1 MRRPT
6 FFQGA
11 IVAAVLGFFASAVV
25 ATLTPFIGLGAV
37 IRVAIPALGLAYLLY
52 LFSRSKER
60 VGRVTTIS
68 LWSALAA
75 ITWWVAPPLPLYLAI
90 HVGAIWLVRSLYF
103 YAGIL
108 PALMDLGLSTL
119 SVSATVW
126 AITRSGSVFLA
137 TWCFFLVQALFVIIP
152 PTVKG
157 KKNAAPSPTTR
168 SVISGRPSDARAK
181 ASRSSV
187 WSFSGESRPTDE
199 KTTELSS
206 SPSIFRAS
214 DRDMASR
221 NRPTGIPFGITG
233 HAATP

>member
-1 MRRPT
+1 MKRPS
-6 FFQGA
+6 FFHGA

-37 IRVAIPALGLAYLLY
+37 LRLAIPALGLAYLLY
-52 LFSRSKER
+52 LLSRCNER

-75 ITWWVAPPLPLYLAI
+75 ITWWVAPPLPLYLLI

-103 YAGIL
+103 YAGVM

-126 AITRSGSVFLA
+126 AVTRSGSVFLA
-137 TWCFFLVQALFVIIP
+137 TWCFFLVQALFVMIP

-157 KKNAAPSPTTR
+157 KQSSADTPT
-168 SVISGRPSDARAK
+168 PNNDNFEKAK
-181 ASRSSV
+181 RQADQALRQL
-187 WSFSGESRPTDE
+187 FTQ
-199 KTTELSS
+199 
-206 SPSIFRAS
+206 
-214 DRDMASR
+214 
-221 NRPTGIPFGITG
+221 
-233 HAATP
+233 

>member
-1 MRRPT
+1 MKRPT

-11 IVAAVLGFFASAVV
+11 IVAAVLAFFASAVV

-103 YAGIL
+103 YAGVL

-157 KKNAAPSPTTR
+157 KKNAVRNPVANNENFEK
-168 SVISGRPSDARAK
+168 ARRQADQ
-181 ASRSSV
+181 ALRQL
-187 WSFSGESRPTDE
+187 F
-199 KTTELSS
+199 
-206 SPSIFRAS
+206 IQ
-214 DRDMASR
+214 
-221 NRPTGIPFGITG
+221 
-233 HAATP
+233 